1 MTSTANDLTF
11 QTAYRDGDIFYAII
25 QNLQKTKCDPTY
37 NLRLMPYRHRDAGS
51 AVYDELSDEYDV
63 ILCLYH
69 NNKCVSSVT
78 GRYNKRDH
86 SMELL
91 SKTDP
96 KYEGLKYNIYLRT
109 VFIFLMCFSRPAI
122 QKIVSHATN
131 PISTYAMYK
140 YFNAVNPDLTEY
152 VSGHGLSRETFTVAN
167 AKDFHNYV
175 TDKYSQTRES
185 AEQELEDM
193 LEDCRETFDT
203 DCDVS
208 DLGWATREE
217 AIAFI
222 LTTMSF
228 KTVTLE
234 LNLDESIKRE
244 LYNQI
249 MRMDIK
255 CGEKSLIDKKS
266 ISGGKSMSGGK
277 ITMKRKSKKHNNTR
291 RKK

>member
-1 MTSTANDLTF
+1 
-11 QTAYRDGDIFYAII
+11 
-25 QNLQKTKCDPTY
+25 
-37 NLRLMPYRHRDAGS
+37 
-51 AVYDELSDEYDV
+51 
-63 ILCLYH
+63 
-69 NNKCVSSVT
+69 
-78 GRYNKRDH
+78 
-86 SMELL
+86 
-91 SKTDP
+91 
-96 KYEGLKYNIYLRT
+96 
-109 VFIFLMCFSRPAI
+109 
-122 QKIVSHATN
+122 
-131 PISTYAMYK
+131 MYK

-175 TDKYSQTRES
+175 TDKYRQTRES

-222 LTTMSF
+222 LATMSF

-234 LNLDESIKRE
+234 LTLDESIKRE

-255 CGEKSLIDKKS
+255 CGEKST
-266 ISGGKSMSGGK
+266 SGGK
-277 ITMKRKSKKHNNTR
+277 ITMKRKSMRKSKKHNKPT